1 MKQSEKVYWLK
12 AFLGIVTGFVTF
24 YVQTKMG
31 FQGEIALMA
40 GISLYIAYSE
50 VAAMMFDVERD
61 RTIKISIGAFTFL
74 WMLSWTLL
82 NTMGVYG
89 WL

>member
-1 MKQSEKVYWLK
+1 MKQSEKVYWFK
-12 AFLGIVTGFVTF
+12 ALLGIATGFVTF
-24 YVQTKMG
+24 YIQTKMG

-50 VAAMMFDVERD
+50 VAAMLFKVERD

>member
-1 MKQSEKVYWLK
+1 MKESEKVYWVK
-12 AFLGIVTGFVTF
+12 AFLGIVTGIITF
-24 YVQTKMG
+24 YIQTKMG

-40 GISLYIAYSE
+40 GVTLYISYSE
-50 VAAMMFDVERD
+50 MTAMIFKVDRD
-61 RTIKISIGAFTFL
+61 RTIKIAIGAFLFL

-89 WL
+89 WI